1 MGIEIV
7 NADSYEHIKSIADN
21 SVDLIVTD
29 PPYDIDMQHSL
40 SKFYQNFK
48 NFHDFDN
55 FKKNLING
63 IDVGYFI
70 DEFERIQPFRNWY
83 MFCNKNLLA
92 TILIELNKRN
102 IRYFDVLVWHKL
114 NPIPA
119 YKFHYMNDLE
129 YIVFVCENKG
139 TMTNIFE
146 TSSKVFS
153 SNIGGGMDKDSMHP
167 TEKPKQIIEK
177 FIRNSSV
184 EGQMIY
190 DPFSGSGTTA
200 VVAKSLKRN
209 FIGAE
214 IDEKFYKYSLERLKL
229 VNGVLF

>member
-1 MGIEIV
+1 M
-7 NADSYEHIKSIADN
+7 
-21 SVDLIVTD
+21 
-29 PPYDIDMQHSL
+29 
-40 SKFYQNFK
+40 
-48 NFHDFDN
+48 
-55 FKKNLING
+55 
-63 IDVGYFI
+63 GYFI

-153 SNIGGGMDKDSMHP
+153 SNIAGGMVKESMHP

-200 VVAKSLKRN
+200 VVAKALKRN